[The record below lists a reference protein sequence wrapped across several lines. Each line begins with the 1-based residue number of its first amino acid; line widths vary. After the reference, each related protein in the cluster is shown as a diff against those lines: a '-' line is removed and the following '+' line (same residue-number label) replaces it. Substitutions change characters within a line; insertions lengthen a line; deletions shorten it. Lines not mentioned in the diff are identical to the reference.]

1 MTDKNPYQ
9 APTSDVTV
17 TAEPDEFVLKI
28 MTGQK
33 LIIYAI
39 LVYLAL
45 VFLAASVGQI
55 AQLLIIIPLIMS
67 IIGVVRMST
76 GMKHPI
82 WWRIVLVILL
92 FIPLINI
99 ITLASLSSR
108 ATLRLRNAGF
118 KVGLLGA
125 RARKV
130 A

>member
-1 MTDKNPYQ
+1 MTVKNPYQ
-9 APTSDVTV
+9 APKSDVTV

-39 LVYLAL
+39 LVYLAVVL
-45 VFLAASVGQI
+45 LAANAGQI
-55 AQLLIIIPLIMS
+55 AQLLIIVPLIMS
-67 IIGVVRMST
+67 IVGVARIST

-108 ATLRLRNAGF
+108 ATLRLRDAGF